1 MTGWRIGYVIAN
13 KQLIDRIGKLN
24 QITFSN
30 VPLFIQDAAT
40 IALDLKDKLTNQIR
54 NVYSNRAKLAS
65 KILSEAKLEFSVP
78 DAPFY
83 IFPRRKGLNSEKFAL
98 DLLDKGVAVA
108 PGSSFG
114 DYLEHFRISL
124 TAPDTDLKS
133 ALVKIC
139 EATTQ

>member
-30 VPLFIQDAAT
+30 VPVFIQDAAT
-40 IALDLKDKLTNQIR
+40 VALDLKDKLTNQIR
-54 NVYSNRAKLAS
+54 NVYSKRAKLAS
-65 KILSEAKLEFSVP
+65 KILSETKLEFSNP
-78 DAPFY
+78 DSPFY
-83 IFPRRKGLNSEKFAL
+83 VFPRRKGLNSEKFAL

-114 DYLEHFRISL
+114 DYIEHFRISL

-133 ALVKIC
+133 SLIKIC
-139 EATTQ
+139 EAVNE